1 MANTQTLIAQAYSA
15 FNHRDI
21 DSALALMSENVS
33 WPKASEGGRVVG
45 KEEIRAYWTRQ
56 WKNFDPHV
64 EPIEIIDQEGG
75 ITDVKAHQLVK
86 NLGGDVLSDSEV
98 WHVYTIANGLIE
110 RMDLKESETSS
121 DPTLSTGFSR
131 QWHVSGSAAVY
142 LSGNAMPTGVPTF
155 PARCGR
161 VSNRKS

>member
-45 KEEIRAYWTRQ
+45 KEEIRSYWTRQ
-56 WKNFDPHV
+56 WKEFDPHV
-64 EPIEIIDQEGG
+64 EPIEVIDRDASK
-75 ITDVKAHQLVK
+75 THVKVHQIVK
-86 NLGGDVLSDSEV
+86 NLGGEVLSDREV

-110 RMDLKESETSS
+110 RMDLKENETIS
-121 DPTLSTGFSR
+121 DSTPSTAFSR
-131 QWHVSGSAAVY
+131 S
-142 LSGNAMPTGVPTF
+142 
-155 PARCGR
+155 
-161 VSNRKS
+161 